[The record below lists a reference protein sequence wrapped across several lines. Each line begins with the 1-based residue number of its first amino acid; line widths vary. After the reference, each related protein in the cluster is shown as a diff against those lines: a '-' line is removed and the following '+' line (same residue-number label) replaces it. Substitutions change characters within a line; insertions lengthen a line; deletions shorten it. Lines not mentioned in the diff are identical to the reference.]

1 MRKIK
6 IILLF
11 IFIVSAFFSFS
22 NAYATTNFNVPRK
35 AMKIYDK
42 LDLNSIVQ
50 SDNNSYTFTTSNPD
64 VVSIIENVAIANK
77 FGQATITVSDENST
91 DTISISSGY
100 YVGIDVSVW
109 NGDVDWPRVKAQ
121 GIDFAMIRSSYGWY
135 DEYDATAGKEYNF
148 QYDKKLQRN
157 VKGAIDNDIQFGIYH
172 YSYADTIAEA
182 EMEAEYVISAINS
195 LGDEYI
201 NKMSLPVTYDVE
213 HVTTLS
219 KKELTDIVVTFCTKI
234 TEAGYKPMIYA
245 NTDFFINK
253 LELSRL
259 TSMLYDLWYAWP
271 TSNPKFNNKMAI
283 RGTDVVPIMW
293 QYSWEG
299 DIAGAQTSG
308 GELDMD
314 VLYMKDRVKVEV
326 YNLDTLIDF
335 YGVNKGETLDIEL
348 PQLEKEGYI
357 FEGYLDQEDN
367 LVDSST
373 IYNENTRLDAKF
385 SKIKITSIIP
395 VNTQL
400 EIDSVYTKYISF
412 DILPKEASLVDETI
426 SYEVADKTILDVES
440 NTGKILPRKDGKTT
454 VTCVLDSDNSI
465 KATVFVNVHLGYVK
479 GDLDRNNLVDA
490 NDASIALEIF
500 KSESQ
505 TQEDLKYGD
514 MDDNGIIDAND
525 ASLILEV
532 YKINK

>member
-135 DEYDATAGKEYNF
+135 DEYDAAAGKEYNF

-293 QYSWEG
+293 QY
-299 DIAGAQTSG
+299 I
-308 GELDMD
+308 
-314 VLYMKDRVKVEV
+314 MKIQD
-326 YNLDTLIDF
+326 LML
-335 YGVNKGETLDIEL
+335 
-348 PQLEKEGYI
+348 
-357 FEGYLDQEDN
+357 
-367 LVDSST
+367 
-373 IYNENTRLDAKF
+373 
-385 SKIKITSIIP
+385 
-395 VNTQL
+395 
-400 EIDSVYTKYISF
+400 SF
-412 DILPKEASLVDETI
+412 
-426 SYEVADKTILDVES
+426 
-440 NTGKILPRKDGKTT
+440 
-454 VTCVLDSDNSI
+454 
-465 KATVFVNVHLGYVK
+465 
-479 GDLDRNNLVDA
+479 
-490 NDASIALEIF
+490 
-500 KSESQ
+500 
-505 TQEDLKYGD
+505 LK
-514 MDDNGIIDAND
+514 
-525 ASLILEV
+525 
-532 YKINK
+532 

>member
-1 MRKIK
+1 MKKIR

-11 IFIVSAFFSFS
+11 LFIFSLFFSFS
-22 NAYATTNFNVPRK
+22 VTNATTSFSVPRK

-42 LDLNSIVQ
+42 LDLNSIVV
-50 SDNNSYTFTTSNPD
+50 SDNNSYTFTSSNPG
-64 VVSIIENVAIANK
+64 VVSINNNVAVANK
-77 FGQATITVSDENST
+77 FGQATITVSDGNSS

-135 DEYDATAGKEYNF
+135 DEYDAAAGKAYDF

-195 LGDEYI
+195 LGDSYI

-213 HVTTLS
+213 HVTTLT
-219 KKELTDIVVTFCTKI
+219 KKDLTDIVVTFCTKI
-234 TEAGYKPMIYA
+234 TEAGYRPMIYA
-245 NTDFFINK
+245 NTDFFINR

-271 TSNPKFNNKMAI
+271 TSNPNFNNKMAI
-283 RGTDVVPIMW
+283 RGTDVIPIMW
-293 QYSWEG
+293 QYSWDG

-326 YNLDTLIDF
+326 YNANELLDF
-335 YGVNKGETLDIEL
+335 YGVNKGETLDVEL
-348 PQLEKEGYI
+348 PQLEKEGYA
-357 FEGYLDQEDN
+357 FDGYLDSSN
-367 LVDSST
+367 NIVDSSR

-385 SKIKITSIIP
+385 TKIKITSIIP
-395 VNTQL
+395 KT
-400 EIDSVYTKYISF
+400 EIIEVDGIYTKYITF
-412 DILPKEASLVDETI
+412 NVLPNNASLVDETI
-426 SYEVADKTILDVES
+426 NYIVADKTILDVDS

-465 KATVFVNVHLGYVK
+465 QAIVSVNVHLGYVK

-500 KSESQ
+500 KNENQ
-505 TQEDLKYGD
+505 TDEDLKYGD

-525 ASLILEV
+525 ASLILEL
-532 YKINK
+532 YKINE